1 MNSKKLLIPVA
12 VILVA
17 ALIIFGA
24 NAALAGTAEAN
35 EQAKFDEILGYMLP
49 GGGEYVEE
57 EYTGSN
63 SSITGVYRGDDG
75 VVVEM
80 LVGGFANDIHML
92 VGVRNDGT
100 VTGVSIL
107 DSHETYGLGQEAKSD
122 WDFLIATLNSQG
134 DLAVNNN
141 IDSITGATITS
152 SAVVSAI
159 NAASDFVLES
169 SAGSGPLTGTA
180 DGFGGPIT
188 VEVTM
193 DGDDITSVVVTSN
206 SETPSIA
213 AGALEQIP
221 AAIVEADSADVDIVS
236 GATYTS
242 NGIINAVKNALE
254 SAGSQGSGG
263 ALTGTADGFMGPIT
277 VEVTMDGDTITAVT
291 VVSNS
296 ETPEIAGNA
305 LEQIPAAIVEANSPD
320 VDIVAGATYTS
331 NGIIN
336 AVKNAISGSSSESA
350 PAEEDSQE
358 AEPEAVE
365 TAEAYQGFG
374 LSNTVRMGPGE
385 DDTGTPVYS
394 INQVF
399 ANVVFDGD
407 GRILDIYVD
416 QLEYSTPNYDGAEM
430 PHFSGWPGQG
440 GYNYDSDHDAVVDST
455 TPDTEEQFTE
465 EVEGWVTKRD
475 RGDTYV
481 MGTGTWSEQ
490 MDAFQELFIG
500 MTVDEVEDWFATYCS
515 DANGRP
521 LQESSSGEGDAEKYA
536 ALSDEDKAMLADV
549 TTSATMSL
557 NDSHGNI
564 LAAIV
569 DAYENRVPLASLNAS
584 GMGFGLSNTVR
595 MGPGEDDT
603 GTPVY
608 SINQVFANVVFDGD
622 GRILDIYVDQL
633 EYSTPNYDGAEM
645 PHFSGWP
652 GQGGYNYDS
661 DHDAVVDSTT
671 PDTEEQFT
679 EEVEGWV
686 TKRDRGDTYVMGT
699 GTWSEQMDA
708 FQELFIGMTVDEVE
722 DWFATYCSD
731 ANGRPLQESSSGEG
745 DAEKYAALSDEDKA
759 MLADV
764 TTSATMS
771 LNDSHGNILA
781 AIIDSFENQVAVNI
795 TVG

>member
-1 MNSKKLLIPVA
+1 MNDAMKKLLIPVA

-17 ALIIFGA
+17 ALVLF
-24 NAALAGTAEAN
+24 AATAGLAGTASAN
-35 EQAKFDEILGYMLP
+35 EQAKLDEILGYMIP
-49 GGGEYVEE
+49 GGGEYAEE

-63 SSITGVYRGDDG
+63 SNITGVYRGEEG

-80 LVGGFANDIHML
+80 VVGGFANDIHML
-92 VGVRNDGT
+92 VAVRNDGT

-122 WDFLIATLNSQG
+122 WDFLIDMLNSQG
-134 DLAVNNN
+134 DLAVNSN

-152 SAVVSAI
+152 SAVVSAV
-159 NAASDFVLES
+159 NAASQFVLD
-169 SAGSGPLTGTA
+169 SAAASGP
-180 DGFGGPIT
+180 
-188 VEVTM
+188 
-193 DGDDITSVVVTSN
+193 
-206 SETPSIA
+206 
-213 AGALEQIP
+213 
-221 AAIVEADSADVDIVS
+221 
-236 GATYTS
+236 
-242 NGIINAVKNALE
+242 
-254 SAGSQGSGG
+254 
-263 ALTGTADGFMGPIT
+263 LTGTADGFMGPIT
-277 VEVTMDGDTITAVT
+277 VEVTMDGDTITGVT

-296 ETPEIAGNA
+296 ETPSIAGNA
-305 LEQIPAAIVEANSPD
+305 LEQIPEAIVAANSAD
-320 VDIVAGATYTS
+320 VDIVAGATFTS

-336 AVKNAISGSSSESA
+336 AVKNAISGSS
-350 PAEEDSQE
+350 PA
-358 AEPEAVE
+358 AEPEETEEPEDDTPQAVE
-365 TAEAYQGFG
+365 AAEAYQGFG

-399 ANVVFDGD
+399 ANVIFDGE
-407 GRILDIYVD
+407 GKILEIYVD
-416 QLEYSTPNYDGAEM
+416 QLEYATPNYDGAEM

-440 GYNYDSDHDAVVDST
+440 GYNNDSDHDAVVDGV
-455 TPDTEEQFTE
+455 TPDTEEQFTS

-481 MGTGTWSEQ
+481 MGTGTWHEQ

-500 MTVDEVEDWFATYCS
+500 MTADEVQEWFDKYCS

-521 LQESSSGEGDAEKYA
+521 LKEGSEAEGDAEKYA
-536 ALSDEDKAMLADV
+536 ALSDEEKEMLVDV
-549 TTSATMSL
+549 TSSATMSL

-569 DAYENRVPLASLNAS
+569 DAYENRVPLQSLSAS

-608 SINQVFANVVFDGD
+608 SINQVFANTLFDD
-622 GRILDIYVDQL
+622 EGRIVAIYVDQL
-633 EYSTPNYDGAEM
+633 EYATPNYDGAEM

-652 GQGGYNYDS
+652 GQGGYNNDS
-661 DHDAVVDSTT
+661 DHDAVVDGVT

-679 EEVEGWV
+679 SEVEGWV

-699 GTWSEQMDA
+699 GTWHEQMDA
-708 FQELFIGMTVDEVE
+708 FQELFIGMTADEVQE
-722 DWFATYCSD
+722 WFDKYCSD
-731 ANGRPLQESSSGEG
+731 ANGRPLKEGSEAEG
-745 DAEKYAALSDEDKA
+745 DAEKYAALSDEEKE
-759 MLADV
+759 MLVDV
-764 TTSATMS
+764 TSSATMS

-781 AIIDSFENQVAVNI
+781 AILDSFEDQVPVDI

>member
-1 MNSKKLLIPVA
+1 MNDAMKKLLIPVA

-17 ALIIFGA
+17 ALVLF
-24 NAALAGTAEAN
+24 AATAGLAGTASAN
-35 EQAKFDEILGYMLP
+35 EQAKLDEILGYMIP
-49 GGGEYVEE
+49 GGGEYAEE

-63 SSITGVYRGDDG
+63 SNITGVYRGEEG

-80 LVGGFANDIHML
+80 VVGGFANDIHML
-92 VGVRNDGT
+92 VAVRNDGT

-107 DSHETYGLGQEAKSD
+107 DSHETYGLGQEAKGD
-122 WDFLIATLNSQG
+122 WDFLIDMLNSQG
-134 DLAVNNN
+134 DLAVNSN

-152 SAVVSAI
+152 SAVVSAV
-159 NAASDFVLES
+159 NAASQFVLD
-169 SAGSGPLTGTA
+169 SAAASGP
-180 DGFGGPIT
+180 
-188 VEVTM
+188 
-193 DGDDITSVVVTSN
+193 
-206 SETPSIA
+206 
-213 AGALEQIP
+213 
-221 AAIVEADSADVDIVS
+221 
-236 GATYTS
+236 
-242 NGIINAVKNALE
+242 
-254 SAGSQGSGG
+254 
-263 ALTGTADGFMGPIT
+263 LTGTADGFMGPIT
-277 VEVTMDGDTITAVT
+277 VEVTMDGDTITGVT

-296 ETPEIAGNA
+296 ETPSIAGNA
-305 LEQIPAAIVEANSPD
+305 LEQIPEAIVAANSAD
-320 VDIVAGATYTS
+320 VDIVAGATFTS

-336 AVKNAISGSSSESA
+336 AVKNAISGSS
-350 PAEEDSQE
+350 PA
-358 AEPEAVE
+358 AEPEETEEPEDDTPQAVE
-365 TAEAYQGFG
+365 AAEAYQGFG

-399 ANVVFDGD
+399 ANVIFDGE
-407 GRILDIYVD
+407 GKILEIYVD
-416 QLEYSTPNYDGAEM
+416 QLEYATPNYDGAEM

-440 GYNYDSDHDAVVDST
+440 GYNNDSDHDAVVDGV
-455 TPDTEEQFTE
+455 TPDTEEQFTS

-481 MGTGTWSEQ
+481 MGTGTWHEQ

-500 MTVDEVEDWFATYCS
+500 MTVDEVQEWFDKYCS

-521 LQESSSGEGDAEKYA
+521 LKEGSEAEGDAEKYA
-536 ALSDEDKAMLADV
+536 ALSDEEKEMLVDV
-549 TTSATMSL
+549 TSSATMSL

-569 DAYENRVPLASLNAS
+569 DAYENRVPLQSLSAS

-608 SINQVFANVVFDGD
+608 SINQVFANTLFDD
-622 GRILDIYVDQL
+622 EGRIVAIYVDQL
-633 EYSTPNYDGAEM
+633 EYATPNYDGAEM

-652 GQGGYNYDS
+652 GQGGYNNDS
-661 DHDAVVDSTT
+661 DHDAVVDGVT

-679 EEVEGWV
+679 SEVEGWV

-699 GTWSEQMDA
+699 GTWHEQMDA
-708 FQELFIGMTVDEVE
+708 FQELFIGMTVDEVQE
-722 DWFATYCSD
+722 WFDKYCSD
-731 ANGRPLQESSSGEG
+731 ANGRPLKEGSEAEG
-745 DAEKYAALSDEDKA
+745 DAEKYAALSDEEKE
-759 MLADV
+759 MLVDV
-764 TTSATMS
+764 TSSATMS

-781 AIIDSFENQVAVNI
+781 AILDSFEDQVPVDI

>member
-1 MNSKKLLIPVA
+1 MNDAMKKLLIPVA

-17 ALIIFGA
+17 ALVLF
-24 NAALAGTAEAN
+24 AATAGLAGTASAN
-35 EQAKFDEILGYMLP
+35 EQAKLDEILGYMIP
-49 GGGEYVEE
+49 GGGEYAEE

-63 SSITGVYRGDDG
+63 SSITGVYRGEEG

-80 LVGGFANDIHML
+80 VVGGFANDIHML
-92 VGVRNDGT
+92 VAVRNDGT

-107 DSHETYGLGQEAKSD
+107 DSHETYGLGQEAKGD
-122 WDFLIATLNSQG
+122 WDFLIDMLNSQG
-134 DLAVNNN
+134 DLAVNSN

-152 SAVVSAI
+152 SAVVSAV
-159 NAASDFVLES
+159 NAASQFVLD
-169 SAGSGPLTGTA
+169 SAAASGP
-180 DGFGGPIT
+180 
-188 VEVTM
+188 
-193 DGDDITSVVVTSN
+193 
-206 SETPSIA
+206 
-213 AGALEQIP
+213 
-221 AAIVEADSADVDIVS
+221 
-236 GATYTS
+236 
-242 NGIINAVKNALE
+242 
-254 SAGSQGSGG
+254 
-263 ALTGTADGFMGPIT
+263 LTGTADGFMGPIT
-277 VEVTMDGDTITAVT
+277 VEVTMDGDTITGVT

-296 ETPEIAGNA
+296 ETPSIAGNA
-305 LEQIPAAIVEANSPD
+305 LEQIPEAIVAANSAD
-320 VDIVAGATYTS
+320 VDIVAGATFTS

-336 AVKNAISGSSSESA
+336 AVKNAISGSS
-350 PAEEDSQE
+350 PA
-358 AEPEAVE
+358 AEPEETEEPEDDTPQAVE
-365 TAEAYQGFG
+365 AAEAYQGFG

-399 ANVVFDGD
+399 ANVIFDGE
-407 GRILDIYVD
+407 GKILEIYVD
-416 QLEYSTPNYDGAEM
+416 QLEYATPNYDGAEM

-440 GYNYDSDHDAVVDST
+440 GYNNDSDHDAVVDGV
-455 TPDTEEQFTE
+455 TPDTEEQFTS

-481 MGTGTWSEQ
+481 MGTGTWHEQ

-500 MTVDEVEDWFATYCS
+500 MTVDEVQEWFDKYCS

-521 LQESSSGEGDAEKYA
+521 LKEGSEAEGDAEKYA
-536 ALSDEDKAMLADV
+536 ALSDEEKEMLVDV
-549 TTSATMSL
+549 TSSATMSL

-569 DAYENRVPLASLNAS
+569 DAYENRVPLQSLSAS

-608 SINQVFANVVFDGD
+608 SINQVFANVIFDGE
-622 GRILDIYVDQL
+622 GKILEIYVDQL
-633 EYSTPNYDGAEM
+633 EYATPNYDGAEM

-652 GQGGYNYDS
+652 GQGGYNNDS
-661 DHDAVVDSTT
+661 DHDAVVDGVT

-679 EEVEGWV
+679 SEVEGWV

-699 GTWSEQMDA
+699 GTWHEQMDA
-708 FQELFIGMTVDEVE
+708 FQELFIGMTVDEVQE
-722 DWFATYCSD
+722 WFDKYCSD
-731 ANGRPLQESSSGEG
+731 ANGRPLKEGSEAEG
-745 DAEKYAALSDEDKA
+745 DAEKYAALSDEEKE
-759 MLADV
+759 MLVDV
-764 TTSATMS
+764 TSSATMS

-781 AIIDSFENQVAVNI
+781 AILDSFEDQVPVDI

>member
-1 MNSKKLLIPVA
+1 MNDAMKKLLIPVA

-17 ALIIFGA
+17 ALVLF
-24 NAALAGTAEAN
+24 AATAGLAGTASAN
-35 EQAKFDEILGYMLP
+35 EQAKLDEILGYMIP
-49 GGGEYVEE
+49 GGGEYAEE

-63 SSITGVYRGDDG
+63 SSITGVYRGEEG

-80 LVGGFANDIHML
+80 VVGGFANDIHML
-92 VGVRNDGT
+92 VAVRNDGT

-107 DSHETYGLGQEAKSD
+107 DSHETYGLGQEAKGD
-122 WDFLIATLNSQG
+122 WDFLIDMLNSQG
-134 DLAVNNN
+134 DLAVNSN

-152 SAVVSAI
+152 SAVVSAV
-159 NAASDFVLES
+159 NAASQFVLD
-169 SAGSGPLTGTA
+169 SAAASGP
-180 DGFGGPIT
+180 
-188 VEVTM
+188 
-193 DGDDITSVVVTSN
+193 
-206 SETPSIA
+206 
-213 AGALEQIP
+213 
-221 AAIVEADSADVDIVS
+221 
-236 GATYTS
+236 
-242 NGIINAVKNALE
+242 
-254 SAGSQGSGG
+254 
-263 ALTGTADGFMGPIT
+263 LTGTADGFMGPIT
-277 VEVTMDGDTITAVT
+277 VEVTMDGDTITGVT

-296 ETPEIAGNA
+296 ETPSIAGNA
-305 LEQIPAAIVEANSPD
+305 LEQIPEAIVAANSAD
-320 VDIVAGATYTS
+320 VDIVAGATFTS

-336 AVKNAISGSSSESA
+336 AVKNAISGSS
-350 PAEEDSQE
+350 PA
-358 AEPEAVE
+358 AEPEETEEPEDDTPQAVE
-365 TAEAYQGFG
+365 AAEAYQGFG

-399 ANVVFDGD
+399 ANTLFDD
-407 GRILDIYVD
+407 EGRIVAIYVD
-416 QLEYSTPNYDGAEM
+416 QLEYATPNYDGAEM

-440 GYNYDSDHDAVVDST
+440 GYNNDSDHDAVVDGV
-455 TPDTEEQFTE
+455 TPDTEEQFTS

-481 MGTGTWSEQ
+481 MGTGTWHEQ

-500 MTVDEVEDWFATYCS
+500 MTADEVQEWFDKYCS

-521 LQESSSGEGDAEKYA
+521 LKEGSEAEGDAEKYA
-536 ALSDEDKAMLADV
+536 ALSDEEKEMLVDV
-549 TTSATMSL
+549 TSSATMSL

-569 DAYENRVPLASLNAS
+569 DAYENRVPLQSLSAS

-608 SINQVFANVVFDGD
+608 SINQVFANTLFDD
-622 GRILDIYVDQL
+622 EGRIVAIYVDQL
-633 EYSTPNYDGAEM
+633 EYATPNYDGAEM

-652 GQGGYNYDS
+652 GQGGYNNDS
-661 DHDAVVDSTT
+661 DHDAVVDGVT

-679 EEVEGWV
+679 SEVEGWV

-699 GTWSEQMDA
+699 GTWHEQMDA
-708 FQELFIGMTVDEVE
+708 FQELFIGMTADEVQE
-722 DWFATYCSD
+722 WFDKYCSD
-731 ANGRPLQESSSGEG
+731 ANGRPLKEGSEAEG
-745 DAEKYAALSDEDKA
+745 DAEKYAALSDEEKE
-759 MLADV
+759 MLVDV
-764 TTSATMS
+764 TSSATMS

-781 AIIDSFENQVAVNI
+781 AILDSFEDQVPVDI

>member
-1 MNSKKLLIPVA
+1 MNDAMKKLLIPVA

-17 ALIIFGA
+17 ALVLF
-24 NAALAGTAEAN
+24 AATAGLAGTASAN
-35 EQAKFDEILGYMLP
+35 EQAKLDEILGYMIP
-49 GGGEYVEE
+49 GGGEYAEE

-63 SSITGVYRGDDG
+63 SNITGVYRGEEG

-80 LVGGFANDIHML
+80 VVGGFANDIHML
-92 VGVRNDGT
+92 VAVRNDGT

-107 DSHETYGLGQEAKSD
+107 DSHETYGLGQEAKGD
-122 WDFLIATLNSQG
+122 WDFLIDMLNSQG
-134 DLAVNNN
+134 DLAVNSN

-152 SAVVSAI
+152 SAVVSAV
-159 NAASDFVLES
+159 NAASQFVLD
-169 SAGSGPLTGTA
+169 SAAASGP
-180 DGFGGPIT
+180 
-188 VEVTM
+188 
-193 DGDDITSVVVTSN
+193 
-206 SETPSIA
+206 
-213 AGALEQIP
+213 
-221 AAIVEADSADVDIVS
+221 
-236 GATYTS
+236 
-242 NGIINAVKNALE
+242 
-254 SAGSQGSGG
+254 
-263 ALTGTADGFMGPIT
+263 LTGTADGFMGPIT
-277 VEVTMDGDTITAVT
+277 VEVTMDGDTITGVT

-296 ETPEIAGNA
+296 ETPSIAGNA
-305 LEQIPAAIVEANSPD
+305 LEQIPEAIVAANSAD
-320 VDIVAGATYTS
+320 VDIVAGATFTS

-336 AVKNAISGSSSESA
+336 AVKNAISGSS
-350 PAEEDSQE
+350 PA
-358 AEPEAVE
+358 AEPEETEEPEDDTPQAVE
-365 TAEAYQGFG
+365 AAEAYQGFG

-399 ANVVFDGD
+399 ANVIFDGE
-407 GRILDIYVD
+407 GKILEIYVD
-416 QLEYSTPNYDGAEM
+416 QLEYATPNYDGAEM

-440 GYNYDSDHDAVVDST
+440 GYNNDSDHDAVVDGV
-455 TPDTEEQFTE
+455 TPDTEEQFTS

-481 MGTGTWSEQ
+481 MGTGTWHEQ

-500 MTVDEVEDWFATYCS
+500 MTVDEVQEWFDKYCS

-521 LQESSSGEGDAEKYA
+521 LKEGSEAEGDAEKYA
-536 ALSDEDKAMLADV
+536 ALSDEEKEMLVDV
-549 TTSATMSL
+549 TSSATMSL

-569 DAYENRVPLASLNAS
+569 DAYENRVPLQSLSAS

-608 SINQVFANVVFDGD
+608 SINQVFANTLFDD
-622 GRILDIYVDQL
+622 EGRIVAIYVDQL
-633 EYSTPNYDGAEM
+633 EYATPNYDGAEM

-652 GQGGYNYDS
+652 GQGGYNNDS
-661 DHDAVVDSTT
+661 DHDAVVDGVT

-679 EEVEGWV
+679 SEVEGWV

-699 GTWSEQMDA
+699 GTWHEQMDA
-708 FQELFIGMTVDEVE
+708 FQELFIGMTVDEVQE
-722 DWFATYCSD
+722 WFDKYCSD
-731 ANGRPLQESSSGEG
+731 ANGRPLKEGSEAEG
-745 DAEKYAALSDEDKA
+745 DAEKYAALSDEEKE
-759 MLADV
+759 MLVDV
-764 TTSATMS
+764 TSSATMS

-781 AIIDSFENQVAVNI
+781 AILDSFENQVPVDI

>member
-1 MNSKKLLIPVA
+1 MNDAMKKLLIPVA

-17 ALIIFGA
+17 ALVLF
-24 NAALAGTAEAN
+24 AATAGLAGTASAN
-35 EQAKFDEILGYMLP
+35 EQAKLDEILGYMIP
-49 GGGEYVEE
+49 GGGEYAEE

-63 SSITGVYRGDDG
+63 SNITGVYRGEEG

-80 LVGGFANDIHML
+80 VVGGFANDIHML
-92 VGVRNDGT
+92 VAVRNDGT

-107 DSHETYGLGQEAKSD
+107 DSHETYGLGQEAKGD
-122 WDFLIATLNSQG
+122 WDFLIDMLNSQG
-134 DLAVNNN
+134 DLAVNSN

-152 SAVVSAI
+152 SAVVSAV
-159 NAASDFVLES
+159 NAASQFVLD
-169 SAGSGPLTGTA
+169 SAAASGP
-180 DGFGGPIT
+180 
-188 VEVTM
+188 
-193 DGDDITSVVVTSN
+193 
-206 SETPSIA
+206 
-213 AGALEQIP
+213 
-221 AAIVEADSADVDIVS
+221 
-236 GATYTS
+236 
-242 NGIINAVKNALE
+242 
-254 SAGSQGSGG
+254 
-263 ALTGTADGFMGPIT
+263 LTGTADGFMGPIT
-277 VEVTMDGDTITAVT
+277 VEVTMDGDTITGVT

-296 ETPEIAGNA
+296 ESAPGTA
-305 LEQIPAAIVEANSPD
+305 LEDIPAAIVAANSPD

-399 ANVVFDGD
+399 ANVIFDGE
-407 GRILDIYVD
+407 GKILEIYVD
-416 QLEYSTPNYDGAEM
+416 QLEYATPNYDGAEM

-440 GYNYDSDHDAVVDST
+440 GYNNDSDHDAVVDGV
-455 TPDTEEQFTE
+455 TPDTEEQFTS

-481 MGTGTWSEQ
+481 MGTGTWHEQ

-500 MTVDEVEDWFATYCS
+500 MTVDEVQEWFDKYCS

-521 LQESSSGEGDAEKYA
+521 LKEGSEAEGDAEKYA
-536 ALSDEDKAMLADV
+536 ALSDEEKEMLVDV
-549 TTSATMSL
+549 TSSATMSL

-569 DAYENRVPLASLNAS
+569 DAYENRVPLQSLSAS

-608 SINQVFANVVFDGD
+608 SINQVFANTLFDD
-622 GRILDIYVDQL
+622 EGRIVAIYVDQL
-633 EYSTPNYDGAEM
+633 EYATPNYDGAEM

-652 GQGGYNYDS
+652 GQGGYNNDS
-661 DHDAVVDSTT
+661 DHDAVVDGVT

-679 EEVEGWV
+679 SEVEGWV

-699 GTWSEQMDA
+699 GTWHEQMDA
-708 FQELFIGMTVDEVE
+708 FQELFIGMTVDEVQE
-722 DWFATYCSD
+722 WFDKYCSD
-731 ANGRPLQESSSGEG
+731 ANGRPLKEGSEAEG
-745 DAEKYAALSDEDKA
+745 DAEKYAALSDEEKE
-759 MLADV
+759 MLVDV
-764 TTSATMS
+764 TSSATMS

-781 AIIDSFENQVAVNI
+781 AILDSFEDQVPVDI